1 VSFLCFPVYANSVIP
16 RVGPCPPLPPSPPL
30 RPFGLLRGHCRA
42 TLALLWLCL
51 NHYCTP
57 GGGLKTVMLVPPP
70 PANRL
75 YSSYVTITSLPRV
88 ILYLSNSWNK
98 YFYCF
103 TVLLFKFLLLTKAVV
118 CVRAMPTTLP
128 EAVDPSGDG
137 IRSPRTRPARIRPAL
152 AAAARASATRLKT
165 SFLPAATMASPEK
178 RPERMDGARRGG
190 GSNPALLF
198 LPSASWLGGWAADG

>member
-1 VSFLCFPVYANSVIP
+1 MLKPTAHLVTIFSKIGSDPFFHIFNIYHKLLSVSFLCFPVYANSVIP

-75 YSSYVTITSLPRV
+75 YSSYVTIISIPLV
-88 ILYLSNSWNK
+88 IVYLSNSWNK
-98 YFYCF
+98 YFYCLLFYCF
-103 TVLLFKFLLLTKAVV
+103 TVPRVLLW
-118 CVRAMPTTLP
+118 
-128 EAVDPSGDG
+128 
-137 IRSPRTRPARIRPAL
+137 
-152 AAAARASATRLKT
+152 AT
-165 SFLPAATMASPEK
+165 
-178 RPERMDGARRGG
+178 
-190 GSNPALLF
+190 LF
-198 LPSASWLGGWAADG
+198 LCTLFSAEMLPVECSVVD

>member
-1 VSFLCFPVYANSVIP
+1 MSFLCFPVYANSVIP

-75 YSSYVTITSLPRV
+75 YSSYVTIISIPLV
-88 ILYLSNSWNK
+88 IVYLSNSWNK
-98 YFYCF
+98 YFYCLLF
-103 TVLLFKFLLLTKAVV
+103 TVTGIWGDFSEEFQVLCKNPRKFAS
-118 CVRAMPTTLP
+118 LP
-128 EAVDPSGDG
+128 CPFN
-137 IRSPRTRPARIRPAL
+137 ILI
-152 AAAARASATRLKT
+152 K
-165 SFLPAATMASPEK
+165 
-178 RPERMDGARRGG
+178 
-190 GSNPALLF
+190 
-198 LPSASWLGGWAADG
+198 